1 MKYSIDT
8 SSLIWAW
15 RFAYPRARFPSVWE
29 RLEGLIR
36 NSELRATPMVL
47 AELERGEDELY
58 EWAGQQAGF
67 FIDPDEDEQQAMRAI
82 VRDFPGLIKY
92 GEDRVN
98 ADPFVIALAMRHGLA
113 VISQERPAGPGGK
126 PMIPNVCAALG
137 VRCLNILGL
146 FEDCGWTF

>member
-1 MKYSIDT
+1 
-8 SSLIWAW
+8 
-15 RFAYPRARFPSVWE
+15 
-29 RLEGLIR
+29 
-36 NSELRATPMVL
+36 MVL